1 MKIEIVTA
9 DQAKAQAKTAKVSTE
24 QEAQV
29 LEMLQNLT
37 RDEGVKIRLDE
48 GENITALKK
57 CIEMVAASEGI
68 SVSVKALK
76 AKKMV
81 VVWRNS

>member
-1 MKIEIVTA
+1 MKIEVVTA
-9 DQAKAQAKTAKVSTE
+9 EKAKAQVKTAKVSTE
-24 QEAQV
+24 QETAV

-37 RDEGVKIRLDE
+37 KDEGVKVRLDD
-48 GENITALKK
+48 GENINDLKK
-57 CIEMVAASEGI
+57 CIETIAASEGI

-81 VVWRNS
+81 VVWRNA